1 MQAITNESDF
11 NTNDKFMAVKFWA
24 SWCGPC
30 KAMEPNMKKME
41 KEFPKVKFLSIDI
54 DQVPSLAQKFR
65 VKSLPAL
72 LLIKNGHEVK
82 RITGTVLVDPLRK
95 VFRELTNSE

>member
-30 KAMEPNMKKME
+30 KTMEPNIKKME
-41 KEFPKVKFLSIDI
+41 KEFPSVKFVSIDI
-54 DQVPSLAQKFR
+54 DQVPTLAQKFR
-65 VKSLPAL
+65 VKGLPT
-72 LLIKNGHEVK
+72 LLILKNGHETK
-82 RITGTVLVDPLRK
+82 RINGAVLIDPLRK